1 MTSSS
6 AVPARLAA
14 VHETMHAE
22 FTREHADPWIVA
34 YSGGKDSTLL
44 LQLAWEIAAAVPT
57 DAPRRP
63 IYVVSNDTLV
73 ESPLVIR
80 HLRRSLEV
88 IREAVRDTGLPITIK
103 VTEPCI
109 DQTFWVN
116 VIGRGYIPPT
126 RNFRWC
132 TDRMKIAPTNDLIH
146 KLVLAHQ
153 RAILLVGTRKSESQ
167 NRGRAMT
174 ERGVTATTMN
184 PHSTIPNCRMFAP
197 LADLRDDDVWKIIL
211 VPYETEKARKIFTR
225 VNRYAKPTTTGQ
237 NIVTDDDDVI
247 AVLTREVAND
257 LIGGRL
263 VKFKSNTLRP
273 KDPEFTTLAIV
284 YNVNEKIVTKTFFS
298 KGRPDRMQL
307 PDEATQRLYRKKI
320 TDVWKTVLD
329 GIEVF
334 ADAIDDREESGD
346 DGRRRIRE
354 TSLLGRPVAQECLVC
369 AFVRLTGPPTN
380 MSADDA
386 CRKLNDLPWGMS
398 VEHLE
403 QVWQRVLWTGGT
415 DGKVVT
421 KNRTLATDVIAFW
434 AGERVQDKNRAE
446 LLESY
451 RKQFPEGERDGLTLP
466 TP

>member
-1 MTSSS
+1 M
-6 AVPARLAA
+6 AEAIPAMKARLGNTEYYILSMKAQDLVNRVKIPKEMEGWDDESVEERYQRDINYHRVRTQIA
-14 VHETMHAE
+14 PYLANDKSR
-22 FTREHADPWIVA
+22 FFGALIVA
-34 YSGGKDSTLL
+34 AYNFADSVSFEPL
-44 LQLAWEIAAAVPT
+44 T
-57 DAPRRP
+57 D
-63 IYVVSNDTLV
+63 IT
-73 ESPLVIR
+73 
-80 HLRRSLEV
+80 
-88 IREAVRDTGLPITIK
+88 TKGLPGLYRTAATGIGFLSFTGGEVLVPLDGQHRLKAIEFAVTGRDEKMKSIANIK
-103 VTEPCI
+103 PCSDLAQEDVT
-109 DQTFWVN
+109 
-116 VIGRGYIPPT
+116 
-126 RNFRWC
+126 
-132 TDRMKIAPTNDLIH
+132 
-146 KLVLAHQ
+146 
-153 RAILLVGTRKSESQ
+153 
-167 NRGRAMT
+167 
-174 ERGVTATTMN
+174 
-184 PHSTIPNCRMFAP
+184 
-197 LADLRDDDVWKIIL
+197 IIL

-237 NIVTDDDDVI
+237 NIVTDDDDII

-284 YNVNEKIVTKTFFS
+284 YNVNEKIITKTFFS
-298 KGRPDRMQL
+298 KGRPDKMQL

-346 DGRRRIRE
+346 NDRRRIRE

-380 MSADDA
+380 MSAEDA
-386 CRKLNDLPWGMS
+386 CRKLKDLPWGMS

-421 KNRTLATDVIAFW
+421 KNRTLATDLIAFW
-434 AGERVQDKNRAE
+434 AGERIQDKDRAE